1 MFAYLQGA
9 THEPTYQG
17 HFANW
22 TLEDYATSHLV
33 EDNFMTRQLS
43 NTPPRAALDKDS
55 LEKAKTIVCQKILVG
70 LLDRLEESLE
80 RFERFFAWVYTANP
94 THQETCR
101 NSLLANGVNMNASP
115 KNALPSADSA
125 AYKALAERNQFDME
139 LYKFVEKLYKHQAS
153 YIQSIPVD
161 IRLIN
166 ATCSMCHDSRSLRI
180 RRT

>member
-9 THEPTYQG
+9 THEPTYQA
-17 HFANW
+17 HFAFANW
-22 TLEDYATSHLV
+22 TLEDYATSNLV
-33 EDNFMTRQLS
+33 EDNSRTRQLA
-43 NTPPRAALDKDS
+43 NTPPKALLDKEG
-55 LEKAKTIVCQKILVG
+55 LAKAKAVVCQKILVG

-115 KNALPSADSA
+115 QNTLPSIDSA
-125 AYKALAERNQFDME
+125 AYKALAERNRFDME
-139 LYKFVEKLYKHQAS
+139 LYKFVKKLYNHQAS

-166 ATCSMCHDSRSLRI
+166 ATCSMCHDSRSLR
-180 RRT
+180 RT